1 MNRWQRVT
9 RPLPVRLLAAGVAL
23 VVVTWLAAAALT
35 APGSGAPAGRDAVSS
50 GGSSGAARPGIV
62 AGPAEADAPAAKL
75 DQRAA
80 SMPAPAPV
88 PGAPAPV
95 NPDLIGQ
102 ERAVVRTARLTL
114 DVADPPAASAR
125 VRAAATAAS
134 GFVANEQTRDRS
146 ANLTLRVPTTRL
158 DELIGQLTGPGGP
171 GGVGGLGKVTDR
183 AEQAEDVT
191 DQMADLEGRLNNQR
205 ASVARIRALLE
216 RAVTVGD
223 VVAIESELTQRQGEL
238 ESLEKRMAAVAG
250 RVALATLTVTLNP
263 EAPPPLAE
271 APGGF
276 LAGLASGWRAFLTTG
291 TAVLTVL
298 GVLAP
303 FLAALAVIVGLLL
316 GARGMLRRGRRA
328 ASGESAATGSGG

>member
-1 MNRWQRVT
+1 MNRWQRAT
-9 RPLPVRLLAAGVAL
+9 RRLPVRLLAAGVAL

-50 GGSSGAARPGIV
+50 GGSSGAARPGIA

-80 SMPAPAPV
+80 PMPAPA

-125 VRAAATAAS
+125 VRAAAC
-134 GFVANEQTRDRS
+134 GFVANEQTRDRA
-146 ANLTLRVPTTRL
+146 ANLTLRVPATRL
-158 DELIGQLTGPGGP
+158 DELIGQLTGPGG
-171 GGVGGLGKVTDR
+171 VGRVTDR

-238 ESLEKRMAAVAG
+238 ESLEKRMAAVSG

-276 LAGLASGWRAFLTTG
+276 LAGLAAGWRAFLATG

-316 GARGMLRRGRRA
+316 GARGTLRRGRRA

>member
-1 MNRWQRVT
+1 MNRWQRAT
-9 RPLPVRLLAAGVAL
+9 RRLPARLLAAGVAL

-80 SMPAPAPV
+80 PMLAPAPGRV

-125 VRAAATAAS
+125 VRAAATAVS

-158 DELIGQLTGPGGP
+158 DELIGQLTGPGG
-171 GGVGGLGKVTDR
+171 VGKVTDR

-238 ESLEKRMAAVAG
+238 ESLEKRMAAVSG

-263 EAPPPLAE
+263 EAPPPSAE

-276 LAGLASGWRAFLTTG
+276 LAGLAAGWRAFLATG
-291 TAVLTVL
+291 TAVLTAL

-328 ASGESAATGSGG
+328 ASGESAATGGGG